1 MGRVRTEITVN
12 AKKCWTLFDSGA
24 RNSYI
29 VRGTAP
35 GLDTKKLP
43 SPRSSA
49 LGGKVHKVDE
59 VCLVFAEI
67 DGHRLEFPASVV
79 DDIGTDEDGRAIDV
93 LFGALAMQL
102 WGIKL
107 DLQNEQLDLTHF
119 ATDFV
124 EF

>member
-12 AKKCWTLFDSGA
+12 GKKCWTLFDSGA

-29 VRGTAP
+29 LRETAAE
-35 GLDTKKLP
+35 LDTKKLS

-67 DGHRLEFPASVV
+67 DGHKLEFRASVV
-79 DDIGTDEDGRAIDV
+79 DEIGTDEDGRAIDV
-93 LFGALAMQL
+93 LFGAIAMQL

-107 DLQNEQLDLTHF
+107 DLQSERLDLSHF

>member
-1 MGRVRTEITVN
+1 MGRVRSEIEVN
-12 AKKCWTLFDSGA
+12 GKRCWTLFDSGA
-24 RNSYI
+24 RYSYI
-29 VRGTAP
+29 LKTATS

-43 SPRSSA
+43 APRSSA
-49 LGGKVHKVDE
+49 LGGKVHKVGE

-67 DGHRLEFPASVV
+67 DGRPLEFQASVV
-79 DDIGTDEDGRAIDV
+79 DEIGSDEDGRPVEI

-107 DLQNEQLDLTHF
+107 DLQNERLDLSHF